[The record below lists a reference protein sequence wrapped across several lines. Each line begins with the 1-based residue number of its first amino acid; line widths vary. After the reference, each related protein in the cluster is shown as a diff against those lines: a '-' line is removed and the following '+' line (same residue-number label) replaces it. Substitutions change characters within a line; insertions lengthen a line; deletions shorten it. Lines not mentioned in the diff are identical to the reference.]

1 MGDERFQAL
10 AELAVHGANVQPGQV
25 VAVGAEIGQ
34 QELVREIARAAYAR
48 GAHFVDAQYFDPWV
62 KRARI
67 ENADADTLGFVPAWY
82 TARLLGLAERGD
94 ARISITGIVSPGAL
108 EGVDPERS
116 GRDRLPWLNEIGRVV
131 SERSTNW
138 TIVPCPHPAWATLV
152 YPDLGEDAAYEKLWQ
167 ELWHILRLDE
177 PDPAIAWDERTAA
190 LKSSAASLTERGFDS
205 LQLEGPGT
213 QLTVGLL
220 PTSTWGAGD
229 FTTRN
234 GLRHLPNIPTEE
246 VFTTPDPSRTTGH
259 VTSTKPLVLKDG
271 TIIRGLRMRFEN
283 GRAVEVDA
291 DENGGAIRTQTQ
303 SDEGAARLGEVALV
317 DRQGRIGPLGTVFYD
332 TLLDENSASHIALGH
347 GFSFAVGDADKER
360 INDSSI
366 HVDFMI
372 GSSDLEVTG
381 VTSDGERV
389 PVLRNGD
396 WQI

>member
-1 MGDERFQAL
+1 MGDERFRAL
-10 AELAVHGANVQPGQV
+10 AELAVHGVNVQPGQV

-34 QELVREIARAAYAR
+34 EELVREIAVAAYAR

-67 ENADADTLGFVPAWY
+67 ENADPDTLGFVPEWY
-82 TARLLGLAERGD
+82 SARLLGLAERGD
-94 ARISITGIVSPGAL
+94 ARISITGIVSPDAL
-108 EGVDPERS
+108 AGVDPTRS
-116 GRDRLPWLNEIGRVV
+116 GRDRLPWLKEVGRVV

-138 TIVPCPHPAWATLV
+138 TIVPCPHPAWAKLV
-152 YPDLGEDAAYEKLWQ
+152 YPELDDDAAYEKLWQ
-167 ELWHILRLDE
+167 ELWHVLRLDE
-177 PDPAIAWDERTAA
+177 PDPGVAWDERTAA
-190 LKSSAASLTERGFDS
+190 LKSSAAALTERGFDS
-205 LQLEGPGT
+205 LELEGPGT

-246 VFTTPDPSRTTGH
+246 VFTTPDPTRTTGH

-283 GRAVEVDA
+283 GHAVDVDA
-291 DENGGAIRTQTQ
+291 DENGGAIRTQTE
-303 SDEGAARLGEVALV
+303 SDDGASRLGEVALV

-347 GFSFAVGDADKER
+347 GFAFAVGDDDRDR
-360 INDSSI
+360 INDSVI

-372 GSSDLEVTG
+372 GSPELEVTG
-381 VTSDGERV
+381 VTKEGERV

-396 WQI
+396 WQL